1 MRETRNGK
9 AATAAMRRLLIA
21 VAMGWM
27 LPVRAGW
34 TPVQGGEHGYD
45 YADFATLQI
54 DGTVRRIWVLSD
66 LQQPDRDGDRS
77 YRNQLEFH
85 CGESRYR
92 AVQTLYHRGPMGS
105 GQVSARSA
113 VPSAWRD
120 AGEGTIAASVMQ
132 QVCTR

>member
-1 MRETRNGK
+1 MQGTGK
-9 AATAAMRRLLIA
+9 GIAAMAAVWRLA
-21 VAMGWM
+21 VAVAAGWM
-27 LPVRAGW
+27 MPAHAGW

-66 LQQPDRDGDRS
+66 LLQPDRDGDRS

-85 CGESRYR
+85 CGQSRYR
-92 AVQTLYHRGPMGS
+92 ALQTLYHRGPMGS

-113 VPSAWRD
+113 VPSAWRE

-132 QVCTR
+132 QVCAR